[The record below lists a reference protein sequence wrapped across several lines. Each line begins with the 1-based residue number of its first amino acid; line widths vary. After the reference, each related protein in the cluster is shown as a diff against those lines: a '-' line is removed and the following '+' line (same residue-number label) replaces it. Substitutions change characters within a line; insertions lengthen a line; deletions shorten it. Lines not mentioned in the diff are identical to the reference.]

1 MDYAAVFQAGGPRQ
15 SNGNCSSG
23 FLKDLS
29 IEAAAPGER
38 GITFRIGKFIGQV
51 TIESK
56 FIGQVAI
63 GCKLTGQVTIESK
76 FTGQVAIGCKL
87 TGQVTF
93 ESEFIGQVNI
103 EGT

>member
-1 MDYAAVFQAGGPRQ
+1 MDCAAVFQAGGPRQ

-56 FIGQVAI
+56 FIGQVP
-63 GCKLTGQVTIESK
+63 LESK
-76 FTGQVAIGCKL
+76 
-87 TGQVTF
+87 
-93 ESEFIGQVNI
+93 FIGQVTLEI
-103 EGT
+103 EFVGQVHWK

>member
-1 MDYAAVFQAGGPRQ
+1 MDYAAVLQAGGPRQ

-56 FIGQVAI
+56 FIVQVTIESKFIGQVTIESKFFGQVTIESKFIRQVAI
-63 GCKLTGQVTIESK
+63 GCKLTE
-76 FTGQVAIGCKL
+76 
-87 TGQVTF
+87 
-93 ESEFIGQVNI
+93 
-103 EGT
+103 